1 MLGWPIS
8 RSVLFFN
15 FRMNLTKFNLM
26 KRLSGL
32 LILFFLGTNCFA
44 QFTDYVN
51 PFIGTTNFGTTN
63 PGAIVPRGMVSVTP
77 FNVSGSD
84 INTYDK
90 DTRWWSTPYSWDNS
104 FLTGFS
110 HVNLS
115 GVGCPELGVIL
126 LMPTTGQV
134 TANHKEYGSVMENQI
149 AQPGFYQTT
158 LRKYD
163 ITAEL
168 SSTKRTGISRYTF
181 PKGKSNILLNLGLGL
196 TNESGAKLRIV
207 NNKEIEGSRM
217 TGSFCYNDGSERL
230 VFFVARFSKAADEF
244 GTWKKMPQ
252 MQAESAWSS
261 TDGQFKYYQDFTQEI
276 FGDEIGAYFTFNTEE
291 NEQILV
297 EIGVS
302 YVSIAN
308 ARMNL
313 DAESNHFDFEKTKQ
327 QASREWN
334 DILSRVKV
342 EGGTDEQKT
351 IFYTALYHT
360 QIHPNIINDINGQYP
375 AMESFEIKET
385 SECNRYTVFSL
396 WDTYRN
402 FHPLM
407 TLLYPQEQLDMVRSM
422 VEMYKESG
430 WLPKWELNSKE
441 THVMEGD
448 PSIPVIVDSYLRGL
462 TEFDIESAYEAM
474 YKSATVEG
482 KNNKL
487 RPDIDHY
494 LAKGYVPLV
503 EEFDNSVSHAL
514 EYYIAD
520 WNLAQFAKAL
530 NKTEDYKRFL
540 KQSYQYKEYFDKEFG
555 MLRPRLENGVFLKE
569 FNPTQGANFEP
580 CPGFHEGT
588 AWQYTF
594 CVPHDISGLTKLMG
608 GKQKFVNKL
617 QKVFD
622 DNLFD
627 MANEP
632 DIHYPYLFN
641 YCKGEEWRTQKEVR
655 RLIDTY
661 YKNAPDGI
669 PGNDDCGTLSAWVI
683 YSMMGMYPMCPG
695 NTDYAITSPVF
706 DKITIQLDPKFHK
719 GKIFEIVANRS
730 NSNDIYINEMKK
742 NGKVTN
748 RFFINHSEITEGGK
762 IEFELKSNH

>member
-1 MLGWPIS
+1 
-8 RSVLFFN
+8 
-15 FRMNLTKFNLM
+15 M
-26 KRLSGL
+26 KRLSGI
-32 LILFFLGTNCFA
+32 LILFFLSINCFA

-63 PGAIVPRGMVSVTP
+63 PGAIVPRGMVSVSP

-84 INTYDK
+84 LNTYDK
-90 DTRWWSTPYSWDNS
+90 DARWWSTPYSWDNS

-115 GVGCPELGVIL
+115 GVGCPDLGVIL
-126 LMPTTGQV
+126 LMPTIGEV
-134 TANHKEYGSVMENQI
+134 NADHKEYGSILKNQV
-149 AQPGFYQTT
+149 ASPGYYATD
-158 LRKYD
+158 LEKYGVK
-163 ITAEL
+163 AEL

-196 TNESGAKLRIV
+196 SNETGAKVRIV
-207 NNKEIEGSRM
+207 NNQEIEGSRM
-217 TGSFCYNDGSERL
+217 TGSFCYNDGSERP
-230 VFFVARFSKAADEF
+230 VYFVARFSKKAEEF
-244 GTWKKMPQ
+244 GVWKKMPE
-252 MQAESAWSS
+252 MKAESAWSD
-261 TDGQFKYYQDFTQEI
+261 TDGQFKYYKNYTQEL
-276 FGDEIGAYFTFNTEE
+276 FGDEIGAYFTFNTSTD
-291 NEQILV
+291 EQIIAEV
-297 EIGVS
+297 GVS

-313 DAESNHFDFEKTKQ
+313 EAESNQFDFEKTRLQAKQ
-327 QASREWN
+327 EWN
-334 DILSRVKV
+334 STLSRVKV
-342 EGGTDEQKT
+342 EGGTNDQKT

-360 QIHPNIINDINGQYP
+360 QIHPNIINDVNGQYP
-375 AMESFEIKET
+375 AMESFEIRET
-385 SECNRYTVFSL
+385 NDCNRYTVFSL

-407 TLLYPQEQLDMVRSM
+407 ALLYPQEQQDMVRSM
-422 VEMYKESG
+422 VDMYKESG

-448 PSIPVIVDSYLRGL
+448 PAIPVIVDSYLRGL
-462 TEFDIESAYEAM
+462 KDFDVEAAYSAM
-474 YKSATVEG
+474 VKSATTPG

-494 LAKGYVPLV
+494 LADGYVPLV

-530 NKTEDYKRFL
+530 DKKDDYKKFL
-540 KQSYQYKEYFDKEFG
+540 NQSLRYKEYFDPKFG
-555 MLRPRLENGVFLKE
+555 MFRPRLENGDFLKD
-569 FNPTQGANFEP
+569 FDPKQGENFEP
-580 CPGFHEGT
+580 SPGFHEGT
-588 AWQYTF
+588 AWQYAF
-594 CVPHDISGLTKLMG
+594 CVPHDVKGLIQLMG
-608 GKQKFVNKL
+608 GKSNFVNKL
-617 QKVFD
+617 QSVFD
-622 DNLFD
+622 DKLFD

-641 YCKGEEWRTQKEVR
+641 YAKGEEWRTQKEVR

-669 PGNDDCGTLSAWVI
+669 PGNDDCGTLSAWIV
-683 YSMMGMYPMCPG
+683 YSMMGIYPVCPG

-706 DKITIQLDPKFHK
+706 DKISIELDPEFHK
-719 GKIFEIVANRS
+719 GKSFEILTHRKNKG
-730 NSNDIYINEMKK
+730 DLFIDKMMI
-742 NGKVTN
+742 NGKKQNSYFITHKTIIQGGELE
-748 RFFINHSEITEGGK
+748 FF
-762 IEFELKSNH
+762 LKNKKTTL